1 MREHIGDIING
12 EWHYPVFREEYIPGH
27 DAYSIDND
35 EARAYVATH
44 AELRNL
50 MAAANAQMHF
60 ARYEWELSQLLD
72 EDGCDHSSHFDRSFD
87 HCMRAAKL
95 RDEAKSKLQVAD
107 DIDRDAYE
115 WLVYTYL
122 YDLATI

>member
-1 MREHIGDIING
+1 MTTKTATRYATPEQIAKFWMMAKRDSKT
-12 EWHYPVFREEYIPGH
+12 Y
-27 DAYSIDND
+27 IDND

-44 AELRNL
+44 AELCNL
-50 MAAANAQMHF
+50 IASANAQMHF

-72 EDGCDHSSHFDRSFD
+72 EDGCDHSPHFDRSFD

-115 WLVYTYL
+115 WLAYTYL
-122 YDLATI
+122 HDLATI